1 LKRAGDLARRRDRRT
16 KSWTGAKAALA
27 FPFDFATMHGTPPED
42 EMTSPTPGAVTQLLA
57 RAKAGNAA
65 ALEELVPLVYAELRR
80 IAGRYV
86 RHERAGH
93 SLQATAL
100 VHEAYIRLIKD
111 EDLTFENRAHFLG
124 IAARSMRQIL
134 VEHARARDAEKRGG
148 ERQRVTLD
156 EGVAAGGPADVDLLA
171 LEEALER
178 LAALNADH
186 ARIVELRFFGGL
198 TNEETAAALDISPA
212 TVKRAW
218 AVARAW
224 LFREMTR

>member
-1 LKRAGDLARRRDRRT
+1 
-16 KSWTGAKAALA
+16 
-27 FPFDFATMHGTPPED
+27 
-42 EMTSPTPGAVTQLLA
+42 MTSPTPGAVTQLLV
-57 RAKAGNAA
+57 RAKAGNSA

-86 RHERAGH
+86 RRERAGH

-100 VHEAYIRLIKD
+100 VHEAYIRLLKD
-111 EDLTFENRAHFLG
+111 EDLSFENRAHFLG

-156 EGVAAGGPADVDLLA
+156 ERVAAGGPVDVDLLA

-178 LAALNADH
+178 LAARDADQ
-186 ARIVELRFFGGL
+186 ARIVELRYFGGL
-198 TNEETAAALDISPA
+198 TNEETAAALGVSPA

-218 AVARAW
+218 VVARAY
-224 LFREMTR
+224 LFRELTR

>member
-1 LKRAGDLARRRDRRT
+1 MT
-16 KSWTGAKAALA
+16 AA
-27 FPFDFATMHGTPPED
+27 
-42 EMTSPTPGAVTQLLA
+42 SPGAVTQLLA
-57 RAKAGNAA
+57 RARAGHEAA
-65 ALEELVPLVYAELRR
+65 IEELVPLVYAELRR

-86 RHERAGH
+86 RRERAGH

-100 VHEAYIRLIKD
+100 VHEAYLRLLKD
-111 EDLTFENRAHFLG
+111 EDLSFESRAHFLG

-148 ERQRVTLD
+148 ERRRITLD
-156 EGVAAGGPADVDLLA
+156 EGVASGGAVDVDLLA
-171 LEEALER
+171 LDEALER
-178 LAALNADH
+178 LAAQNGEH

-198 TNEETAAALDISPA
+198 TNEETAAALGISPA

-224 LFREMTR
+224 LFRELTR

>member
-1 LKRAGDLARRRDRRT
+1 
-16 KSWTGAKAALA
+16 
-27 FPFDFATMHGTPPED
+27 
-42 EMTSPTPGAVTQLLA
+42 MTSPTPGAVTQLLA
-57 RAKAGNAA
+57 RAKAGNTA

-86 RHERAGH
+86 RRERAGH

-100 VHEAYIRLIKD
+100 VHEAYIRLLKD
-111 EDLTFENRAHFLG
+111 EDLSFENRAHFLG

-134 VEHARARDAEKRGG
+134 VEHARSRHAEKRGG

-156 EGVAAGGPADVDLLA
+156 EGVAAGGPVDVDLLA

-178 LAALNADH
+178 LAARDAVQ
-186 ARIVELRFFGGL
+186 ARIVELRYFGGL
-198 TNEETAAALDISPA
+198 TNEETAAALGVSPA

-218 AVARAW
+218 VVARAW
-224 LFREMTR
+224 LFRELTR

>member
-1 LKRAGDLARRRDRRT
+1 
-16 KSWTGAKAALA
+16 
-27 FPFDFATMHGTPPED
+27 
-42 EMTSPTPGAVTQLLA
+42 MTSPTPGAVTQLLA
-57 RAKAGNAA
+57 RAQAGSAA
-65 ALEELVPLVYAELRR
+65 ALEELVPLVYGELRR

-86 RHERAGH
+86 RRERAGH

-100 VHEAYIRLIKD
+100 VHEAYIRLLKD

-148 ERQRVTLD
+148 ERQRVTLG
-156 EGVAAGGPADVDLLA
+156 EGVAAGGFVDVDLLA
-171 LEEALER
+171 LEEALQR
-178 LAALNADH
+178 LAVLNADH
-186 ARIVELRFFGGL
+186 VRIVELRFFGGL

-224 LFREMTR
+224 LFRELTR

>member
-1 LKRAGDLARRRDRRT
+1 
-16 KSWTGAKAALA
+16 
-27 FPFDFATMHGTPPED
+27 
-42 EMTSPTPGAVTQLLA
+42 MTSPTPGAVTQLLT
-57 RAKAGNAA
+57 RAQAGSAA

-86 RHERAGH
+86 RRERAGH

-100 VHEAYIRLIKD
+100 VHEAYIRLLKG
-111 EDLTFENRAHFLG
+111 EDLAFENRAHFLG

-134 VEHARARDAEKRGG
+134 VEHARARGAEKRGG
-148 ERQRVTLD
+148 QRQRVTLD
-156 EGVAAGGPADVDLLA
+156 EGVAAGGPVDVDLLA

-224 LFREMTR
+224 LFRELTR